1 MREFEGKV
9 AVVTGAASGI
19 GLALARKL
27 GEQGMRVAL
36 ADIEADALQN
46 AALDLEKRGVE
57 VLAVRTDVSQAD
69 SVNALAEKTLEV
81 FGAVH
86 VLCNNA
92 GVFAGGVSWEAPLED
107 YEWVLNVNM
116 WGVIHGIR
124 TFVPHLLAHGE
135 EGHIVNTASMAAV
148 TSIPYC
154 AMYTM
159 SKHAVLSL
167 SESLYHEL
175 KLRGARIGVSALC
188 PEIVATRIGG
198 GERNRPAH
206 LKRAPGAGASPE
218 RDLTERAVRDG
229 IRTGTP
235 PEQIAQRVLEGIR
248 ENRFY
253 ILAEDVWRRACESRL
268 EDIRLARNP
277 TFAPPVE
284 GDSD

>member
-1 MREFEGKV
+1 MREFQGKV

-19 GLALARKL
+19 GLALARML

-69 SVNALAEKTLEV
+69 SVNALAEETLEV

-86 VLCNNA
+86 VVCNNA

-135 EGHIVNTASMAAV
+135 AGHIVNTASMAAV
-148 TSIPYC
+148 TSLPYC

-188 PEIVATRIGG
+188 PEIVATQIGG
-198 GERNRPAH
+198 GERNRPPH
-206 LKRAPGAGASPE
+206 LKRPPGAGASPE
-218 RDLTERAVRDG
+218 RDLTEQAVRDG
-229 IRTGTP
+229 LQTGTP

-248 ENRFY
+248 EDRFY
-253 ILAEDVWRRACESRL
+253 ILAEDVWRRSCESRM

-284 GDSD
+284 GDSG